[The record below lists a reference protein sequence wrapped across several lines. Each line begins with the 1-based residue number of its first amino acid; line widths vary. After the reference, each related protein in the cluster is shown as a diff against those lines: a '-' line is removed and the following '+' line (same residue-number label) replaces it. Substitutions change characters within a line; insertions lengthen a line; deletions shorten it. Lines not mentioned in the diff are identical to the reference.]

1 MESAYVEFVIDND
14 NPDGVITGAV
24 PIISEEENLV
34 APKLSYELKDWKLVQ
49 FWNASYK
56 IFNADGSYTTDWE
69 SSGSLSGIEFK
80 LDEEFNLEFRD
91 LDPSKEYYALFH
103 ISDSQGNRY
112 TTSMVRINL

>member
-1 MESAYVEFVIDND
+1 MNGDIIEEINFDYDGNYNIYINKYRLVE
-14 NPDGVITGAV
+14 G
-24 PIISEEENLV
+24 
-34 APKLSYELKDWKLVQ
+34 Q
-49 FWNASYK
+49 
-56 IFNADGSYTTDWE
+56 
-69 SSGSLSGIEFK
+69 FK

>member
-1 MESAYVEFVIDND
+1 MLK
-14 NPDGVITGAV
+14 
-24 PIISEEENLV
+24 IILIWRTIS
-34 APKLSYELKDWKLVQ
+34 
-49 FWNASYK
+49 NASYK

-112 TTSMVRINL
+112 TTW